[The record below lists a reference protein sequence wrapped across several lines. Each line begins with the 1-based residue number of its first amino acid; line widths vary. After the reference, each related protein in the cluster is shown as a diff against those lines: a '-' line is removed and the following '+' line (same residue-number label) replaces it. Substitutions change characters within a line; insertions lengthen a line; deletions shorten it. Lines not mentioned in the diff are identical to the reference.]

1 LTPALASLLYPK
13 FILQTYPPG
22 CKRHTYKLNQS
33 IHIRKFKRSTMIEMA
48 LTMYSNQI
56 ITSNARIIV
65 NGKQIKVNETSQV
78 STKLL
83 IHSRT

>member
-1 LTPALASLLYPK
+1 
-13 FILQTYPPG
+13 
-22 CKRHTYKLNQS
+22 
-33 IHIRKFKRSTMIEMA
+33 MIEMA